1 MRTTYNCR
9 CVRCRRR
16 LVRHPIPESTA
27 SILCMDCDSIRRGIY
42 VYSEDRYDDTWDDF
56 DTEDFA

>member
-1 MRTTYNCR
+1 MTYCHCAR
-9 CVRCRRR
+9 CGRGLHRN
-16 LVRHPIPESTA
+16 PIPENAA

-42 VYSEDRYDDTWDDF
+42 VYPEDRCDDTWGDF